1 MFDNIESEEEL
12 ALLKGE
18 RRESKKNVKYYNSSI
33 ADSLINGNMGKE
45 INEYINIEKDIE
57 INPNKYKR
65 NIFKRFFDNLFRT
78 I

>member
-12 ALLKGE
+12 AFLMKDIK
-18 RRESKKNVKYYNSSI
+18 ESENNIKYYSSSI

-45 INEYINIEKDIE
+45 INEYINIEKSIK

>member
-12 ALLKGE
+12 ALLMKDIK
-18 RRESKKNVKYYNSSI
+18 ESENNIKYYSSSI

-45 INEYINIEKDIE
+45 INEYINIEKSIK

>member
-12 ALLKGE
+12 ALLMKDRKE
-18 RRESKKNVKYYNSSI
+18 CQNNIKYYSSSI
-33 ADSLINGNMGKE
+33 ADRLINGNMGKE
-45 INEYINIEKDIE
+45 INEYINIEKNIKR
-57 INPNKYKR
+57 NPNKYKK